1 MIALKNLPS
10 SEKPYEKLEM
20 YGEKILSNSELLA
33 ILIRTGTK
41 DKSAIE
47 LAQTILSI
55 NSNGSLRDLQDIS
68 LEELKEIKGIGRVKA
83 IQIKAMCEIAK
94 RMQQPLNLNIVIK
107 KPEDVACVVMDELR
121 FEKKEIVKLLILN
134 TKNVLQK
141 IVDISIG
148 KVDSAEIDIRKIME
162 EIIKTGMQKFILV
175 HNHPSG
181 NPYPSDTDIKI
192 TEKLDMAAKVLGL
205 QLLDHIIIGDGTS
218 YSIYSNKRKEEEAK

>member
-1 MIALKNLPS
+1 MIKFKQLPS

-20 YGEKILSNSELLA
+20 YGENKLSNSELLA
-33 ILIRTGTK
+33 ILIKTGTK
-41 DKSAIE
+41 DSTAIE
-47 LAQTILSI
+47 LALSILSI
-55 NSNGSLRDLQDIS
+55 NPNGSLRDLFDIS
-68 LEELKEIKGIGRVKA
+68 LEDLKKIKGIGRVKA

-94 RMQQPLNLNIVIK
+94 RMQKPLNLNVVVK
-107 KPEDVACVVMDELR
+107 KPEDVTSIVMDELR
-121 FEKKEIVKLLILN
+121 FEKREIVKLLILN

-148 KVDSAEIDIRKIME
+148 KIDSAEIDIRKIME
-162 EIIKTGMQKFILV
+162 EIIKSGMKKFIIV

-181 NPYPSDTDIKI
+181 NPYPSKNDIQI

-205 QLLDHIIIGDGTS
+205 QLLDHIIIGEETS